1 MKLQY
6 SRDTDKFRFELNT
19 KPTADSREIASNVV
33 ADFDVEGNLVATNID
48 HASERMDLRLLETKA
63 IPATTVKIG

>member
-6 SRDTDKFRFELNT
+6 SRDTDNFHFELNS
-19 KPTADSREIASNVV
+19 KPFTESHQIANDVV
-33 ADFDVEGNLVATNID
+33 ADFDADGNLVGINID
-48 HASERMDLRLLETKA
+48 HASQRMDLRLLETKA

>member
-6 SRDTDKFRFELNT
+6 SRDTDKFRFELNA
-19 KPTADSREIASNVV
+19 KPSTASREIAADVV
-33 ADFDVEGNLVATNID
+33 ADFDADGNLVGIHID
-48 HASERMDLRLLETKA
+48 HASQRMDLRLLETKA

>member
-6 SRDTDKFRFELNT
+6 SRETDKFRFEL
-19 KPTADSREIASNVV
+19 KAEASVDSRQIASDVM
-33 ADFDVEGNLVATNID
+33 ADFDADGNLVAISID
-48 HASERMDLRLLETKA
+48 HASQRMDLRLLETKA